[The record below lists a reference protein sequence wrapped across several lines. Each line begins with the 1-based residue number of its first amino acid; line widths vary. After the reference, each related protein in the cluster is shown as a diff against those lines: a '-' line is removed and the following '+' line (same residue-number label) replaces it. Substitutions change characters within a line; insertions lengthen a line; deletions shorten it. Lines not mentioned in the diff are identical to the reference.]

1 MELLPALTTALLSA
15 SLVSL
20 VLLDATSIH
29 LVVQKL
35 QLYAYGWLLMVLGR
49 DKRWRALKLKR
60 AMLHRMEGVT
70 SKRLILM
77 RHGESE
83 WNLIFNVGSK
93 LLVPFKATVALWREA
108 KMLLHLDMGSVLY
121 DSPLNEAGLEQAQE
135 IAELLRDEV
144 VTSGDVAIL
153 RGSPGA
159 LTSVLATSNLR
170 RAAQTVAVALQDRL
184 ARAACGSPDRVHVLS
199 SLQEISTNVDTI
211 SITEPFV
218 APVLPRVA
226 EMLQSPTLFDS
237 SANFGNKRLRG
248 NGLERI
254 LSFCRWTFERDEA
267 CVIVGGHSLWFLAF
281 FRELLP
287 VDEWHESKD
296 SKVANGGIVSCI
308 LDQGYIDGQLI
319 YAIRPETIVA
329 VHKGFDVK
337 KKRKTK
343 SKTN

>member
-170 RAAQTVAVALQDRL
+170 RAAQTVAVALHRPAFDGRPDRHRRDSDV
-184 ARAACGSPDRVHVLS
+184 ARPMESHQRPGAGRAAAAHRGRPVGRTASRAQRAVHRTACTCSRRSRRYPQTSTPSPS
-199 SLQEISTNVDTI
+199 
-211 SITEPFV
+211 
-218 APVLPRVA
+218 
-226 EMLQSPTLFDS
+226 QSPSSRPCSRALQRCSSRRRFSTRRPTLATSASAATAS
-237 SANFGNKRLRG
+237 SA
-248 NGLERI
+248 
-254 LSFCRWTFERDEA
+254 S
-267 CVIVGGHSLWFLAF
+267 
-281 FRELLP
+281 
-287 VDEWHESKD
+287 
-296 SKVANGGIVSCI
+296 
-308 LDQGYIDGQLI
+308 
-319 YAIRPETIVA
+319 
-329 VHKGFDVK
+329 
-337 KKRKTK
+337 
-343 SKTN
+343 